1 MKVVVKR
8 QNTQASS
15 SLFHSS
21 TYYGQ
26 EFDDGLR
33 HWKYIKREKVGGKW
47 RYWYDDQSASRDIKA
62 KEDALNMF
70 NPNTIMKNVADAN
83 SEIQEGRKKV
93 EESNAKYNKKYEDAN
108 LEIQEGR
115 KKVEES
121 NAKYNKK
128 YEDTKSEMQKQEK
141 EIRQE
146 LDTEH
151 GKEFEDLYKK
161 LMDNP
166 DVAKRQQETSE
177 RIESGRKSQESM
189 RKEHE
194 EAESYA
200 NQKEK
205 EVRDSIEENRKQVE
219 EAKSYA
225 NQKEKEVRDS
235 IEEDRKQVEYVASKV
250 LGYAEKSGIFKCKIS
265 NLSAKFTKKIAAG
278 EKWIYNN
285 ILNTKF
291 GNVTANVIG
300 TATEKVSSFFNK
312 LFKKK

>member
-1 MKVVVKR
+1 MKVLVKR
-8 QNTQASS
+8 QNTQTSS

-93 EESNAKYNKKYEDAN
+93 EESNAKD
-108 LEIQEGR
+108 
-115 KKVEES
+115 
-121 NAKYNKK
+121 NKK

-146 LDTEH
+146 LDAEH

-205 EVRDSIEENRKQVE
+205 EVRDSIEEDRKQVE

-225 NQKEKEVRDS
+225 NQREKEVRDS

>member
-8 QNTQASS
+8 QNTQTSS

-62 KEDALNMF
+62 KEDAVNMF

-93 EESNAKYNKKYEDAN
+93 EESNAKYNK
-108 LEIQEGR
+108 R
-115 KKVEES
+115 
-121 NAKYNKK
+121 

-146 LDTEH
+146 LDAEH

-205 EVRDSIEENRKQVE
+205 EVRNSIEEDRKQVE

>member
-8 QNTQASS
+8 QNTQTSS
-15 SLFHSS
+15 SLLHSS

-62 KEDALNMF
+62 KE
-70 NPNTIMKNVADAN
+70 VADAN

-93 EESNAKYNKKYEDAN
+93 EESNAKYNK
-108 LEIQEGR
+108 R
-115 KKVEES
+115 
-121 NAKYNKK
+121 

-141 EIRQE
+141 EIQQE

-205 EVRDSIEENRKQVE
+205 EVRNSIEEDRKQVE

>member
-8 QNTQASS
+8 QNAKTSS
-15 SLFHSS
+15 SLLHSS

-93 EESNAKYNKKYEDAN
+93 EESNAKYNK
-108 LEIQEGR
+108 R
-115 KKVEES
+115 
-121 NAKYNKK
+121 
-128 YEDTKSEMQKQEK
+128 YEDTKSDMQKQEK

-205 EVRDSIEENRKQVE
+205 EVRDSIEEDRKQVE
-219 EAKSYA
+219 EATSYVI
-225 NQKEKEVRDS
+225 QKEKEVRDS

>member
-1 MKVVVKR
+1 
-8 QNTQASS
+8 
-15 SLFHSS
+15 
-21 TYYGQ
+21 
-26 EFDDGLR
+26 
-33 HWKYIKREKVGGKW
+33 
-47 RYWYDDQSASRDIKA
+47 
-62 KEDALNMF
+62 
-70 NPNTIMKNVADAN
+70 
-83 SEIQEGRKKV
+83 
-93 EESNAKYNKKYEDAN
+93 
-108 LEIQEGR
+108 
-115 KKVEES
+115 
-121 NAKYNKK
+121 
-128 YEDTKSEMQKQEK
+128 MQKQEK

-205 EVRDSIEENRKQVE
+205 EVRDSIEEDRKQVE

>member
-1 MKVVVKR
+1 
-8 QNTQASS
+8 
-15 SLFHSS
+15 
-21 TYYGQ
+21 
-26 EFDDGLR
+26 
-33 HWKYIKREKVGGKW
+33 
-47 RYWYDDQSASRDIKA
+47 
-62 KEDALNMF
+62 MF

-93 EESNAKYNKKYEDAN
+93 EESNAKYNK
-108 LEIQEGR
+108 R
-115 KKVEES
+115 
-121 NAKYNKK
+121 

-141 EIRQE
+141 EIQQE

-205 EVRDSIEENRKQVE
+205 EVRN
-219 EAKSYA
+219 
-225 NQKEKEVRDS
+225 S

>member
-93 EESNAKYNKKYEDAN
+93 EESNAKYNK
-108 LEIQEGR
+108 R
-115 KKVEES
+115 
-121 NAKYNKK
+121 

-205 EVRDSIEENRKQVE
+205 EVRDSIEEDRKQVE

>member
-8 QNTQASS
+8 PNTQTSS

-93 EESNAKYNKKYEDAN
+93 EESNAKHNK
-108 LEIQEGR
+108 R
-115 KKVEES
+115 
-121 NAKYNKK
+121 

-146 LDTEH
+146 LDAEH

-177 RIESGRKSQESM
+177 RIESGRKSQESI

-194 EAESYA
+194 EAESYS

-205 EVRDSIEENRKQVE
+205 EM
-219 EAKSYA
+219 
-225 NQKEKEVRDS
+225 RDS

-250 LGYAEKSGIFKCKIS
+250 LGYTEKSGIFKCKIS